1 MRETVRDER
10 TGWRDLTLSRRH
22 RAWGVDCP
30 ANDIDLLVEVAR
42 GIPVAIIEYKRANA
56 NLEDSYQSIRST
68 EILADRA
75 KVAFF
80 VVRYE
85 RRREKWFFRI
95 ERANAIGSAFL
106 HSESSRVPLSLPE
119 IEYVRLLYRLR
130 RRDDRA
136 VLALPA
142 FQNEPLI

>member
-1 MRETVRDER
+1 MRETVRAES
-10 TGWRDLTLSRRH
+10 TGWRDLSLSLRH
-22 RAWGVDCP
+22 REWGIDCP
-30 ANDIDLLVEVAR
+30 ASDIDCLVEIAR
-42 GIPVAIIEYKRANA
+42 GVPVAIIEYKKSNA
-56 NLEDSYQSIRST
+56 RVSDSIQSIRSV

-80 VVRYE
+80 LVRYSTA
-85 RRREKWFFRI
+85 RRKWYFRI

>member
-1 MRETVRDER
+1 MKDSVRSER

-42 GIPVAIIEYKRANA
+42 GIPVAIIEYKQANA
-56 NLEDSYQSIRST
+56 NLEDSFQSIRST

-85 RRREKWFFRI
+85 SKREKWFFRI
-95 ERANAIGSAFL
+95 ERANAIGAEFL
-106 HSESSRVPLSLPE
+106 RTESSRVPLSLCE
-119 IEYVRLLYRLR
+119 IDFVRLLYRLR

-136 VLALPA
+136 VLNLPV
-142 FQNEPLI
+142 FESRPII